1 MDLSE
6 TLQNANYPKA
16 MQNIYEKVVN
26 GDRINAK
33 EAIALY
39 TQADLGFLGMLAN
52 LANEQKNGN
61 VVFFNQNFHV
71 EPTNICVY
79 NCTFCSY
86 RRLTNEEGSWELGL
100 NDIIHLLQPFKS
112 KPVTEVHITGGVH
125 PKWDISFYG
134 QILATIRKEL
144 PNIHIKAFS
153 AIELDYIFSKANISP
168 QEGLL
173 RLKAK
178 GLNSIPGG
186 GAEIA
191 DSEIRKKI
199 CGEKTSWSRWLEIHE
214 AAHNEGILSNATML
228 YGHIENYQHRVEHME
243 TLRSLQ
249 DKTKGFN
256 CFIPLKFK
264 ASNNSMSYIGEV
276 NSIEDLKNFAV
287 SRIFL
292 DNFKHIKAYW
302 PMLGKQ
308 TTQLALNFGV
318 NDIDGTIDDSTK
330 IYSMAGAEE
339 QKPTM
344 TVDEISL
351 LIRNAK
357 REPAERDSNYNPIKY
372 Y

>member
-1 MDLSE
+1 MDL
-6 TLQNANYPKA
+6 TQKLQDGTFPIA
-16 MQNIYEKVVN
+16 MQNIYAKVVN
-26 GDRINAK
+26 GDRITAD
-33 EAIALY
+33 EAVVLY
-39 TQADLGFLGMLAN
+39 TQADLGFLGILAN
-52 LANEQKNGN
+52 HINMQKNGDT
-61 VVFFNQNFHV
+61 VFFNQNFHI

-86 RRLTNEEGSWELGL
+86 RRVANEEGSWEFGL
-100 NDIIHLLQPFKS
+100 NDIVHMIQPFKS

-125 PKWDISFYG
+125 PKWDINFYG

-153 AIELDYIFSKANISP
+153 AIELDYIFRKANVSP
-168 QEGLL
+168 KEGLQK
-173 RLKAK
+173 LKAL

-191 DSEIRKKI
+191 NSEIRENI

-214 AAHNEGILSNATML
+214 AAHNEGMPSNATML

-243 TLRSLQ
+243 SLRSLQ
-249 DKTKGFN
+249 DRTGGFN

-264 ASNNSMSYIGEV
+264 ASNNSISYIGEV
-276 NSIEDLKNFAV
+276 NSIEDLKNFAI

-302 PMLGKQ
+302 PMLGKE

-330 IYSMAGAEE
+330 IYSMAGAED
-339 QKPTM
+339 QKPSM
-344 TVDEISL
+344 TVEEITQ
-351 LIRNAK
+351 LIRKAK
-357 REPAERDSNYNPIKY
+357 KEPVERDSNYNPIKSY
-372 Y
+372 